1 MESEGIEITAFTLEL
16 LPTRCIGEEDVPW
29 PALVTVPTLSS
40 GTIASL
46 RVV

>member
-16 LPTRCIGEEDVPW
+16 LPTCCIGEEDVPW
-29 PALVTVPTLSS
+29 ALVTVPTLSS
-40 GTIASL
+40 DTIASL